1 MVTSE
6 MREIIIND
14 LKKEKEIIPDE
25 HDGSYELMRET
36 IRSYM
41 NIKNTSVLNYKD
53 LNLVYLM
60 SVGTW
65 KKVSIKERKL

>member
-1 MVTSE
+1 MVVSE
-6 MREIIIND
+6 IREIIMKD
-14 LKKEKEIIPDE
+14 LKKEKEIIPDQ

-41 NIKNTSVLNYKD
+41 KIEDNSVLNYKD

-60 SVGTW
+60 AVGTW